1 MQVYDSSFILG
12 QAEREFG
19 NQKVAGNSELDK
31 EDFLTLLVVQL
42 THQDPLNPMDDKE
55 FTAQLAEF
63 SSLEQLTNINDGIT
77 ALGENADR
85 QEILGA
91 VGYLGKT
98 VRAGGSS
105 MAIVDGETSTL
116 YYGFEETAASVLIN
130 IYDVNGNLV
139 RTDTMGSKQAGVY
152 EYDWDGKDWTGKD
165 LPDGV
170 YTVGMAAI
178 GSDGESMLIQTEVSG
193 EVAGVQTYGDTFM
206 LRMKD
211 GRYVDFANVYEIV
224 DAKETILDDQTNEE
238 ESTEE

>member
-1 MQVYDSSFILG
+1 MEIYDSSFILG

-19 NQKVAGNSELDK
+19 AAAETYGNSDLGK

-42 THQDPLNPMDDKE
+42 TNQDPLNPMDDKE

-63 SSLEQLTNINDGIT
+63 SSLEQLTNINEGIT

-105 MAIVDGETSTL
+105 MALVDGDSSTL
-116 YYGFEETAASVLIN
+116 YYGFEETASSVLIN
-130 IYDVNGNLV
+130 IYDPNGNLV
-139 RTDTMGSKQAGVY
+139 RTDTLEGAQPGVY
-152 EYDWDGKDWTGKD
+152 EYEWDGKDWTGKD

-170 YTVGMAAI
+170 YLVGLAAI
-178 GSDGESMLIQTEVSG
+178 GADGESMLVQTEVSG

-206 LRMKD
+206 LRLKD
-211 GRYVDFANVYEIV
+211 GRYVDFNNVYEIV
-224 DAKETILDDQTNEE
+224 DPNETILDESETTEGSEE
-238 ESTEE
+238 

>member
-1 MQVYDSSFILG
+1 MQVYDSSFIYG

-19 NQKVAGNSELDK
+19 KTKTAGNSELDK
-31 EDFLTLLVVQL
+31 EDFLTLLVCQL
-42 THQDPLNPMDDKE
+42 TNQDPLNPMDDKE

-77 ALGENADR
+77 ALGENAER

-105 MAIVDGETSTL
+105 LAIVDGETSTL
-116 YYGFEETAASVLIN
+116 YYGFEETAQAVYIN
-130 IYDVNGNLV
+130 IFDSNGNLV
-139 RTDTMGSKQAGVY
+139 RTDSLGGKQAGVY
-152 EYDWDGKDWTGKD
+152 EYDWDGKDWTGSD

-170 YTVGMAAI
+170 YTVGLAAL
-178 GSDGESMLIQTEVSG
+178 GTDGESMLIQTEVSG

-206 LRMKD
+206 LRLKD

-224 DAKETILDDQTNEE
+224 DPNQTILENDESTE
-238 ESTEE
+238 ESTEG